1 MVEVSF
7 VGLYKLIC
15 EAAEQL
21 EAADRCCYSVGDDG
35 RTEPRVRFGR
45 LQSSART

>member
-1 MVEVSF
+1 MVEISF

-21 EAADRCCYSVGDDG
+21 EAADGCCCSVGW
-35 RTEPRVRFGR
+35 TAAVC
-45 LQSSART
+45 LVQCS